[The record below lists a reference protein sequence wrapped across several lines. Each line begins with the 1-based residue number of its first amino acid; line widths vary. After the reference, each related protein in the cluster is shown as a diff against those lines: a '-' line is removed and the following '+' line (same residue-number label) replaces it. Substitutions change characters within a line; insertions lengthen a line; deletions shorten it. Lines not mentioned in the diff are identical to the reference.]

1 MDGRNVLILYV
12 EELDMLANRLQDILE
27 SSSNTELN
35 IQKKSL
41 DLCDFGSI
49 KSDPPIFVSS
59 LNHDLIF
66 IVLHPRLT
74 QQASLLIQHIY
85 RKKPELPVLI
95 VIDKGDKDCISHLVK
110 SGARDIITTPLK
122 EIDVL
127 SRLSLLV
134 QRAPQKE
141 YITQTLK
148 EKLGLRNIIG
158 ESPEFLSEMR
168 KVSIVAKYDVR
179 VTISGETGTG
189 KEVVARAIHYLSHRS
204 SMPFITFDCAAA
216 PAELFENE
224 LFGHKRGAFT
234 SASSSEEG
242 LVHAAQGGTLFLD
255 EIDSLSHF
263 SQVKLLRLLQEKE
276 YRPLGSNEMRKAD
289 VRIIAASNND
299 LEKAVTEGKFRPE
312 LYYRLNIIPIKLPPL
327 RERQGDIVL
336 LSRYFLSKYSK
347 HFKKEV
353 ADLSPEA
360 MHKLMLH
367 GWPGNVRELENVI
380 ERAVLLS
387 EDGVIRP
394 EHITISDAEGL
405 EVEKSFRE
413 LKRQVIERFEISYMK
428 SLLTLHQGNITKA
441 ARAAKKSRRAFWQL
455 MRKHRINASNSA

>member
-12 EELDMLANRLQDILE
+12 EELDMLVKRLQDILE

-41 DLCDFGSI
+41 GLCDFGSI
-49 KSDPPIFVSS
+49 KSDPPIFVSF
-59 LNHDLIF
+59 LKHDLIF

-74 QQASLLIQHIY
+74 QQASSLIQYIY
-85 RKKPELPVLI
+85 RKKPGLPVLI

-122 EIDVL
+122 GIEVL

-134 QRAPQKE
+134 QRTPQKE

-204 SMPFITFDCAAA
+204 SMPFITFDCAAT

-360 MHKLMLH
+360 MHKLMLFD
-367 GWPGNVRELENVI
+367 WPGNVRELENVI

-455 MRKHRINASNSA
+455 MRKHRVNVSKSA